1 MTEAAIPSAAM
12 NAQGVDANT
21 TLSGLVTGA
30 LGRRGRKGPKGLI
43 EGALGGAGFLRGAA
57 LQRCEQLGSKSG

>member
-1 MTEAAIPSAAM
+1 MTEAVIPSAAM

-30 LGRRGRKGPKGLI
+30 LGRKGPKGLI
-43 EGALGGAGFLRGAA
+43 EGLWAARGFCAA
-57 LQRCEQLGSKSG
+57 QRCKVANSSDQRAA